1 MQSSALF
8 NSKPSSIK
16 QTQSK
21 FLPSYNHLSKT
32 LFKKAGTQELGRKL
46 APHTDLPTA

>member
-8 NSKPSSIK
+8 NRKPSSIK

-32 LFKKAGTQELGRKL
+32 LFKKSGTWELGRKL
-46 APHTDLPTA
+46 APHTHLPTA